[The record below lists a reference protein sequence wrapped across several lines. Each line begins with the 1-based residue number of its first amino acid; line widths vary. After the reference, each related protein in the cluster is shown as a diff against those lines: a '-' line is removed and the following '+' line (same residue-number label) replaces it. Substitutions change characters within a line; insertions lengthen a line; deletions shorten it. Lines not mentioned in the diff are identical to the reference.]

1 MSACASLF
9 TWPQSY
15 FFLWYILN
23 LNRYNN
29 KNIYP
34 HMQMINH
41 IKPDEKHS
49 HSHSNKKKDARNV
62 VFWIIEFHIHVDI
75 SYIM

>member
-1 MSACASLF
+1 
-9 TWPQSY
+9 
-15 FFLWYILN
+15 
-23 LNRYNN
+23 
-29 KNIYP
+29 
-34 HMQMINH
+34 MQMINH

-75 SYIM
+75 SYNM